1 MQKLAAALLKASAL
15 ESRLTGRDESPE
27 FKEKMRLTGAG
38 LFRLVVM
45 GEIKK
50 GKSSFINALL
60 NHSDLVPTSS
70 NVATSTIFKIR
81 YGREVAYKVYFTRES
96 GKAVLPIGPEDLPK
110 FGTEDGNPGNEK
122 QVDFIEVSSPSPIL
136 ESGIVIIDTPGLGGL
151 FKEHKKITYQY
162 VPKADAVFF
171 VTDSV
176 ESPIG
181 ELETEYLKDVTA
193 ITKHVYFVQTKS
205 CSVDEAAA
213 NARMRNNLDVL
224 SRSLRCDATKLP
236 YFMVDSTVRHTADE
250 GKNKELL
257 MLSGFPGLLSY
268 VNQRLLP
275 AKRTILAEQAVLAA
289 APILQNLKNIV
300 SQRETCVN
308 ADTDE
313 KRKAAEDALRDAQQA
328 LSDWEGKE
336 KGQLLRTLGSGLD
349 GIRREA
355 LQTLSKCRPNG
366 EVQAEME
373 AMLQQ
378 ADSKD
383 AVAELLQR
391 LGTNMSEY
399 ASKCLNEAAL
409 YMKSKTESLLTD
421 LSVSYSRPGELSRE
435 LAQGAPDVNCSKIGY
450 LIQDIANS
458 SSLFANSRAMVYG
471 ASAGGIIAATVGG
484 IIGSVFPVVGTIIGS
499 NIGLAVAALWGGR
512 EGYRIQAEQELK
524 SIKQQACN
532 AISAALADMYNKML
546 ANFEQI
552 HASIKDAVQDAI
564 AAALADKSADLKR
577 EMQDIQNRAKTDAET
592 LAKQRKE
599 LEALKQQLVAIHRA
613 IGEYLPQFA
622 KTPQAS

>member
-1 MQKLAAALLKASAL
+1 MQKLAAALLKASEL

-27 FKEKMRLTGAG
+27 FKEKMRLMGAG
-38 LFRLVVM
+38 VFRLVVM

-60 NHSDLVPTSS
+60 NRKELVPTSS

-81 YGREVAYKVYFTRES
+81 YGKEVAYKVYFAGES

-122 QVDFIEVSSPSPIL
+122 QVDFIEVSCPSPIL

-151 FKEHKKITYQY
+151 FKEHKKIAYQY

-205 CSVDEAAA
+205 CSVDEEAA
-213 NARMRNNLDVL
+213 NTRKRNNLEIL
-224 SRSLRCDATKLP
+224 SRALGCDGSKLP
-236 YFMVDSTVRHTADE
+236 YFMVDSAARQTADE
-250 GKNKELL
+250 WKNKELL
-257 MLSGFPGLLSY
+257 MLSGFPGVLSY

-275 AKRTILAEQAVLAA
+275 AKRTILAEQAVLAV
-289 APILQNLKNIV
+289 APILQNLNNIV
-300 SQRETCVN
+300 AQRETCVN
-308 ADTDE
+308 ADTDV

-328 LSDWEGKE
+328 LSDWESKE
-336 KGQLLRTLGSGLD
+336 KGKVLRTMGTGLD

-355 LQTLSKCRPNG
+355 LQMLSKCRPNG

-373 AMLQQ
+373 VMLQR
-378 ADSKD
+378 ADNKD

-409 YMKSKTESLLTD
+409 FMKKKTETLLAD
-421 LSVSYSRPGELSRE
+421 LSISCFRPGGLSQELV
-435 LAQGAPDVNCSKIGY
+435 QGATDVNCSKMDY
-450 LIQDIANS
+450 LVQDIANS
-458 SSLFANSRAMVYG
+458 GSLFAFSKAAVCG
-471 ASAGGIIAATVGG
+471 SSAGMAIAGVVGG
-484 IIGSVFPVVGTIIGS
+484 IIGSVFPVVGSIIGQG
-499 NIGLAVAALWGGR
+499 IGVAVAAVWGGR
-512 EGYRIQAEQELK
+512 EGCRIQANQELK
-524 SIKQQACN
+524 FYKQQACN
-532 AISAALADMYNKML
+532 AISVTLADMYNKML

-552 HASIKDAVQDAI
+552 HASVKDAVQDAI
-564 AAALADKSADLKR
+564 ADALANKSADLKQD
-577 EMQDIQNRAKTDAET
+577 MQDIQNRAKTDAET
-592 LAKQRKE
+592 LANQRKE
-599 LEALKQQLVAIHRA
+599 LDALKLRLVAIRRA

-622 KTPQAS
+622 KTQQVS